1 MRKTTLSILF
11 ILLIAGCTFHDLFPI
26 APDTESDRT
35 EESYN
40 DSLVTVPESGNIS
53 DYFPGGID
61 GVKMNGTRY
70 ELYVGGSLYASVEE
84 GGATAAGK
92 GITLEASN
100 GVMLFTK
107 VNTPPLRFRLK

>member
-1 MRKTTLSILF
+1 MRKITLLILF

-26 APDTESDRT
+26 TPDTEGDRT
-35 EESYN
+35 EETY
-40 DSLVTVPESGNIS
+40 DELITVPESGSIS

-70 ELYVGGSLYASVEE
+70 ELYMGGSLYVSVEE

-92 GITLEASN
+92 GITLEAAN

>member
-1 MRKTTLSILF
+1 MRKITLLILF

-26 APDTESDRT
+26 TPDTESDRT
-35 EESYN
+35 EESY
-40 DSLVTVPESGNIS
+40 DELITVPESGSIS

-70 ELYVGGSLYASVEE
+70 ELYMGGSLYVSVEE

-92 GITLEASN
+92 GITLEAAN
-100 GVMLFTK
+100 GVMLFTRE
-107 VNTPPLRFRLK
+107 NTPPLRFRLK